1 VNLEEGLRLLAQSGP
16 LTVLAL
22 LPYGVMLAIDS
33 LAWRLLL
40 APATRARVGLAS
52 SFAARTA
59 GEAVGQSL
67 PSAGIAGEAA
77 AAWLLRL
84 RAGTPLGEVIGTLA
98 ARRFLLALGHGLI
111 LAAAAV
117 VIASSTP
124 TVPTELPWLLA
135 LSAAAMLVVAA
146 VGPGLLRRTSPFAR
160 LHLALRRVP
169 WAALQVWLED
179 PRARLRE
186 ADRETARVF
195 GRGTWLVAGGLYV
208 LMYLTESV
216 ETFLLLVLLGAEVS
230 PVAVLAVEPLLSLLR
245 AAVFFVPA
253 GLGVQDLGYVAF
265 LHACGVPE
273 AATLGA
279 AFVVLK
285 RLKELVWVA
294 TGWTILLA
302 AGGRDAVPAG
312 RHEEK
317 TDEPRA
323 TTHPVHLRVAQPD
336 DPDASDRARAA
347 RA

>member
-1 VNLEEGLRLLAQSGP
+1 VAQQWRARAQRRIFGLGVPLVFLAIVGRHVNLEEGLRMLAQSGP

-169 WAALQVWLED
+169 WAALQVWLE
-179 PRARLRE
+179 
-186 ADRETARVF
+186 
-195 GRGTWLVAGGLYV
+195 
-208 LMYLTESV
+208 YLTESV